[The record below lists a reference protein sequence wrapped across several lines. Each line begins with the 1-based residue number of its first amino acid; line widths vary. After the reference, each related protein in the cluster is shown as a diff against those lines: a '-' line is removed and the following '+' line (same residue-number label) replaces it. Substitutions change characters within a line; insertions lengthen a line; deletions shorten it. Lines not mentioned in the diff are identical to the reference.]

1 MKKKIQIVLGLLCIG
16 VLGSSACGGAK
27 SKEYQAAVEIYN
39 RELSRDRGS
48 SAIIRF
54 NPFSIIRHIV

>member
-1 MKKKIQIVLGLLCIG
+1 MILVTLMNQVTAIMDEYY
-16 VLGSSACGGAK
+16 GA
-27 SKEYQAAVEIYN
+27 A
-39 RELSRDRGS
+39 GS